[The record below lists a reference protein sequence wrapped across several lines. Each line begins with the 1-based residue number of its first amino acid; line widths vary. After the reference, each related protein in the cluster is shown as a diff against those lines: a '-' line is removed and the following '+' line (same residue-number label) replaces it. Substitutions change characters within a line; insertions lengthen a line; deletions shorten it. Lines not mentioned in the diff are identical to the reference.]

1 MSALHTQIGISS
13 DCLVVLSFMTLLV
26 WAAPVGA
33 ETQAGSRKTITDV
46 SCNNNR
52 GTFDSV

>member
-33 ETQAGSRKTITDV
+33 ETQVWFTQDNYG
-46 SCNNNR
+46 C
-52 GTFDSV
+52 FL